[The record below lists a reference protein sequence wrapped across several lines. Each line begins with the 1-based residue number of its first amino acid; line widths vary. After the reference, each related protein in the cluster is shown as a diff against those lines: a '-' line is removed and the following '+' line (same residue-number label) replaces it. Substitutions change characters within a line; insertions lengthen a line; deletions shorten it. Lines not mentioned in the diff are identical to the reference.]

1 MASKLLSQDGS
12 AEQHLVF
19 QKLKWDTVCPENH
32 SHRQLYTR
40 TAKYPTAPTIKWHMQ
55 IPSSVEEPGIDWC
68 PSVILC

>member
-32 SHRQLYTR
+32 PHRQLNR
-40 TAKYPTAPTIKWHMQ
+40 AAKYPTAPTIKGHMQ
-55 IPSSVEEPGIDWC
+55 IPSSVEEPGIDQC